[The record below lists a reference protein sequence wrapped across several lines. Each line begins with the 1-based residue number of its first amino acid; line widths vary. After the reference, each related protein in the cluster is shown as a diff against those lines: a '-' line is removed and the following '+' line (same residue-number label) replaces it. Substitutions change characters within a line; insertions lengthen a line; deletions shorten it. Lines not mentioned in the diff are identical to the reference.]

1 MAKIARKFMKIFG
14 VNAGAQQR
22 GVFGSLAAGLP
33 AYSTDPEAIQG
44 LSNYEDGWFGA
55 VLGNNSPAIQDMN
68 ALQFLFAYQ
77 LAYGF
82 QAGVPEWDDA
92 TTYYLGSFVNDGNG
106 NLYVSLADNNLNNA
120 VSDTSK
126 WKPYNSS
133 PTGTMVDFLG
143 STTPQGFVLASGRT
157 IGSAASGATER
168 ANADTQALYTLLWTD
183 YANTI
188 LIIQD
193 SSGTPTTRGASAAAD
208 FAANKRMPL
217 PDLRGRV
224 RAGKDNMGGSA
235 ASRLTSTTMTPDGN
249 TLGASGGA
257 QTVTLSTTEI
267 PSHNHSVSITSGGVS
282 AGHVHNLTACSTVT
296 WNSAGGNIILA
307 TNNNINTNYNTA
319 GQSAD
324 HTHSV
329 SGTSG
334 NAGSG
339 GAHNNTQPTWVTNVI
354 IKL

>member
-14 VNAGAQQR
+14 SNAGAQQR

-33 AYSTDPEAIQG
+33 AYSTDPETIQS

-82 QAGVPEWDDA
+82 QAGIAEWDDA
-92 TTYYLGSFVNDGNG
+92 TTYYIGSLVNVAGVV
-106 NLYVSLADNNLNNA
+106 YVSIADDNLNNA
-120 VSDTSK
+120 VTDITK
-126 WKPYNSS
+126 WQRQSIEAPGVMKDY
-133 PTGTMVDFLG
+133 LG
-143 STTPQGFVLASGRT
+143 STAPYGYVLASGRT

-168 ANADTQALYTLLWTD
+168 ANDDTFALFSILWTD
-183 YANTI
+183 YSDSI
-188 LIIQD
+188 LPIQT
-193 SSGTPTTRGASAAAD
+193 SAGGASTRGASAAAD
-208 FAANKRMPL
+208 FAANKRLTL

-224 RAGKDNMGGSA
+224 RAGKDDMGGSA
-235 ASRLTSTTMTPDGN
+235 ASRLTSTTVTPDGN

-257 QTVTLSTTEI
+257 QTHTLTTAQI
-267 PSHNHSVSITSGGVS
+267 PSHSHTVSITSGTQS
-282 AGHVHNLTACSTVT
+282 ANHTHTTAGTSVPTSDGSQCIRGANTGSVNLALTSSS
-296 WNSAGGNIILA
+296 NSA
-307 TNNNINTNYNTA
+307 
-319 GQSAD
+319 S

-329 SGTSG
+329 SGST
-334 NAGSG
+334 ATEGSG
-339 GAHNNTQPTWVTNVI
+339 SAHNNVQPTWVTNVI

>member
-1 MAKIARKFMKIFG
+1 MAKIARKNMKIFG

-33 AYSTDPEAIQG
+33 AYSTDPETIQS

-82 QAGVPEWDDA
+82 QAGIPEWDDA
-92 TTYYLGSFVNDGNG
+92 TTYYAGSLVNAAGVV
-106 NLYVSLADNNLNNA
+106 YVSIADDNLNNA
-120 VSDTSK
+120 VSDESK
-126 WKPYNSS
+126 WSPYSTS
-133 PTGTMVDFLG
+133 PAGSMQDFLG
-143 STTPQGFVLASGRT
+143 ATAPRGWVLASGRT

-168 ANADTQALYTLLWTD
+168 ANADTLALYTLLWDD

-188 LIIQD
+188 LVIQD

-224 RAGKDNMGGSA
+224 RAGKDDMGGLA
-235 ASRLTSTTMTPDGN
+235 ASRLTSTTVTPNGT

-257 QTVTLSTTEI
+257 QTHTLSTAELA
-267 PSHNHSVSITSGGVS
+267 SHTHTQNAHTHTQNAHFHNVQYGGSGS
-282 AGHVHNLTACSTVT
+282 AARFVAAALDGLYGGTGNNSYFTAISTT
-296 WNSAGGNIILA
+296 A
-307 TNNNINTNYNTA
+307 TNQNATATN
-319 GQSAD
+319 QD
-324 HTHSV
+324 
-329 SGTSG
+329 
-334 NAGSG
+334 AGSG
-339 GAHNNTQPTWVTNVI
+339 SAHNNVQPTWVTNVI